1 MKLIIVT
8 PYWLPIK
15 GGVTTYTLNL
25 AKTLQ
30 KQKNIRVGVITRIG
44 KSDKDVYAIG
54 TRCEGCF
61 HDKILFVVKTF
72 LILYKKRPDA
82 IHSHS
87 WWYTLVPSVLYKL
100 FHPKTRLIHTI
111 LTEPMEEGRRNILK
125 NYIFEWLLNRCD
137 AITTSKNIMEKLD
150 RIAKL
155 KIRTRKEIIYG
166 GFSRKKVSEKDV
178 EEFKRRYSLENNH
191 PILSWVGPLH
201 YKMKFEGVKN
211 LIGAFSTVVQKYP
224 DARLFVIG
232 DGPYRNDLEKFA
244 EYMNIKNNVIFTGFL
259 DNVFVPLSV
268 TDIYMW
274 IMAQDGGVGMAL
286 LEAMSVGKPIIAT
299 RSMTGE
305 VLFDN
310 ENAILVDLDPKSIA
324 NAILALYEDKEK
336 MKRLGENA
344 QKTVEENFSWE
355 KICEEF
361 VKLYQPS
368 KE

>member
-1 MKLIIVT
+1 
-8 PYWLPIK
+8 
-15 GGVTTYTLNL
+15 
-25 AKTLQ
+25 
-30 KQKNIRVGVITRIG
+30 
-44 KSDKDVYAIG
+44 
-54 TRCEGCF
+54 
-61 HDKILFVVKTF
+61 
-72 LILYKKRPDA
+72 
-82 IHSHS
+82 
-87 WWYTLVPSVLYKL
+87 
-100 FHPKTRLIHTI
+100 
-111 LTEPMEEGRRNILK
+111 
-125 NYIFEWLLNRCD
+125 
-137 AITTSKNIMEKLD
+137 MEKLD

-224 DARLFVIG
+224 DAKLFVIG

-259 DNVFVPLSV
+259 DNVFLPLSV

-274 IMAQDGGVGMAL
+274 IMAQGGGVGMAL

-324 NAILALYEDKEK
+324 NAIVALYEDKEK

-361 VKLYQPS
+361 IKLYQPT
-368 KE
+368 